1 MGYEMSEKYD
11 GNWQESLSEETRQM
25 INDASFRTW
34 QKFFDE
40 LTWKPAHVTKE
51 QRDRVELGKRIR
63 LIAVDLELSGQDAD
77 ARVLMMAADK
87 LMQG

>member
-1 MGYEMSEKYD
+1 
-11 GNWQESLSEETRQM
+11 M
-25 INDASFRTW
+25 INDASFKTW

-40 LTWKPAHVTKE
+40 LTWKPAHVAKE

-87 LMQG
+87 LMRG

>member
-1 MGYEMSEKYD
+1 MGYEMTEKYD
-11 GNWQESLSEETRQM
+11 GPWQDSLSEETRQM
-25 INDASFRTW
+25 INDASFKAW

-40 LTWKPAHVTKE
+40 LTYKPAHITKE

-63 LIAVDLELSGQDAD
+63 LIAVDLELSGQDGD

>member
-1 MGYEMSEKYD
+1 
-11 GNWQESLSEETRQM
+11 M
-25 INDASFRTW
+25 INDASFKTW

-87 LMQG
+87 LMRG